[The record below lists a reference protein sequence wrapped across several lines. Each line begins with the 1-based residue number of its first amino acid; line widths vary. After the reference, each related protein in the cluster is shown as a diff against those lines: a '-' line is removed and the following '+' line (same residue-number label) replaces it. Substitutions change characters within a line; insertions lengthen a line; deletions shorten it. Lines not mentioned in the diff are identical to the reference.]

1 MATAAAVAHGGV
13 VFKVVCDKEFAKE
26 EHTACM
32 GDDELVVATN
42 PT

>member
-1 MATAAAVAHGGV
+1 MATAATVGDGGV
-13 VFKVVCDKEFAKE
+13 VFKVVGDKEFAKE

-32 GDDELVVATN
+32 GDDELVVATY